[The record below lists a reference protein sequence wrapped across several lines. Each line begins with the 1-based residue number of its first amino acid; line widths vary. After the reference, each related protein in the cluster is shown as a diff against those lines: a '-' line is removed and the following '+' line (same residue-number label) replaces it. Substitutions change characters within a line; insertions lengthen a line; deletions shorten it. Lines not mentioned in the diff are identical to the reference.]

1 MSGGGSGTPLM
12 AQYREIKARHT
23 NAILFFRMGDFYEMF
38 YEDAEVAARAL
49 DLTLTSRNNGA
60 AAEVPLA
67 GIPVKAAADYVR
79 RLVQQGYRVAIC
91 EQIEDPKVAK
101 GIVKRAVVET
111 ITPGAAFSDDLL
123 DASRNT
129 FLAAIALG
137 SDGVGLAAAD
147 LSTGEFRL
155 VRCTREDL
163 DAVLARIAPRELLV
177 ATGTSLE
184 GVTRADDLLITPRE
198 GWEFDPAIA
207 SDALVQHFGVASLE
221 GFGLEAMADAP
232 AIGAAGALLRYLKE
246 LQPGGVP
253 HLMRPTIE
261 RPGGVMPLDEMTR
274 RNLEL
279 VDSLR
284 TTDDTS
290 GTLLGVLDRTQT
302 PMGARLLRQWI
313 LAPLTEVAAIAA
325 RLDAVQSLVDDALA
339 REALRSALDGVRDI
353 ERLAGRTAALR
364 ATPRDLRA
372 LGDSLARLPAVH
384 QALSRLTARG
394 TLAVIAESWDDA
406 ASIAA
411 EIQRTL
417 VERPPLS
424 YGDGET
430 VAIGIDATLD
440 ELRAIAAGGKDA
452 IAALQAA
459 ERDRT
464 GIASLKV
471 GYNRVFGYFI
481 EVTNAHKAAIPED
494 YQRRQTLTGAE
505 RYITPALKEFEE
517 KVLHATERMEVLER
531 EIVESLRAR
540 IGSAIARLQAVARR
554 CAELDGLASLAEVAA
569 REGYVR
575 PVVDEGRS
583 LEIVRGR
590 HPVVERMMPRDRF
603 VPNDVTLTPEA
614 RLIILTGPNMAGK
627 STILRQIGLIVLM
640 AQMGSY
646 VPAASARIGVADRVF
661 TRVGASDNLVRGQ
674 STFMVEMAETS
685 AILHTAT
692 ARSLV
697 LLDEIGRGTAT
708 WDGLSIAWAVS
719 EHLHERVG
727 CKTVFAT
734 HYHELTQLADEFDS
748 VRNYNVAVQEAGD
761 RIVFLHRL
769 MEGGADRSYGIEV
782 GRLAGL
788 PDPVIARARAL
799 LRVLEGEQ
807 IVPALGSVSNSSMKT
822 KKQQQQKATT
832 QTSSSQSQL
841 GLFAA
846 APQLAP
852 NPVVDR
858 LAAVDINA
866 LTPLQALA
874 LIAELAA
881 TARGDDSGEVGPGTR
896 PK

>member
-1 MSGGGSGTPLM
+1 M
-12 AQYREIKARHT
+12 AQYREIKAQHT

-67 GIPVKAAADYVR
+67 GIPVKAAADYIR

-101 GIVKRAVVET
+101 GIVKREVVET

-137 SDGVGLAAAD
+137 SDGVGFAAAD

-163 DAVLARIAPRELLV
+163 DAVLARLAPRELLV
-177 ATGTSLE
+177 ATGTSIE
-184 GVTRADDLLITPRE
+184 GVTRADDLLTTPRE
-198 GWEFDPAIA
+198 GWEFDPALA

-221 GFGLEAMADAP
+221 GFGLDATRDAA

-313 LAPLTEVAAIAA
+313 LAPLTEVAAITA

-394 TLAVIAESWDDA
+394 TLAAIAESWDDA
-406 ASIAA
+406 ALIAA

-424 YGDGET
+424 FGDGET

-459 ERDRT
+459 ERERT
-464 GIASLKV
+464 GIAS
-471 GYNRVFGYFI
+471 
-481 EVTNAHKAAIPED
+481 
-494 YQRRQTLTGAE
+494 
-505 RYITPALKEFEE
+505 
-517 KVLHATERMEVLER
+517 
-531 EIVESLRAR
+531 
-540 IGSAIARLQAVARR
+540 
-554 CAELDGLASLAEVAA
+554 
-569 REGYVR
+569 
-575 PVVDEGRS
+575 
-583 LEIVRGR
+583 
-590 HPVVERMMPRDRF
+590 
-603 VPNDVTLTPEA
+603 
-614 RLIILTGPNMAGK
+614 
-627 STILRQIGLIVLM
+627 
-640 AQMGSY
+640 
-646 VPAASARIGVADRVF
+646 
-661 TRVGASDNLVRGQ
+661 
-674 STFMVEMAETS
+674 
-685 AILHTAT
+685 
-692 ARSLV
+692 
-697 LLDEIGRGTAT
+697 
-708 WDGLSIAWAVS
+708 
-719 EHLHERVG
+719 
-727 CKTVFAT
+727 
-734 HYHELTQLADEFDS
+734 
-748 VRNYNVAVQEAGD
+748 
-761 RIVFLHRL
+761 
-769 MEGGADRSYGIEV
+769 
-782 GRLAGL
+782 
-788 PDPVIARARAL
+788 
-799 LRVLEGEQ
+799 
-807 IVPALGSVSNSSMKT
+807 
-822 KKQQQQKATT
+822 
-832 QTSSSQSQL
+832 
-841 GLFAA
+841 
-846 APQLAP
+846 
-852 NPVVDR
+852 
-858 LAAVDINA
+858 
-866 LTPLQALA
+866 
-874 LIAELAA
+874 
-881 TARGDDSGEVGPGTR
+881 
-896 PK
+896 

>member
-1 MSGGGSGTPLM
+1 
-12 AQYREIKARHT
+12 
-23 NAILFFRMGDFYEMF
+23 
-38 YEDAEVAARAL
+38 
-49 DLTLTSRNNGA
+49 
-60 AAEVPLA
+60 
-67 GIPVKAAADYVR
+67 
-79 RLVQQGYRVAIC
+79 AIC

-129 FLAAIALG
+129 FLAALALVH
-137 SDGVGLAAAD
+137 DQVGLAAAD

-155 VRCTREDL
+155 VRCTRADL
-163 DAVLARIAPRELLV
+163 DAVLARLAPRELLV
-177 ATGTSLE
+177 ATGVSLE
-184 GVTRADDLLITPRE
+184 GVAPADDRLTTPRE
-198 GWEFDPAIA
+198 GWEFDPALA
-207 SDALVQHFGVASLE
+207 RDALVQHFGVASLE
-221 GFGLEAMADAP
+221 GFGLEAMGDAP

-279 VDSLR
+279 VESMR
-284 TTDDTS
+284 ATDDLS
-290 GTLLGVLDRTQT
+290 GTLLGVLDHTQT

-313 LAPLTEVAAIAA
+313 LAPLTEVAAITA

-339 REALRSALDGVRDI
+339 REALRTALDGVRDI

-372 LGDSLARLPAVH
+372 LGDSLARLPEVH
-384 QALSRLTARG
+384 RALLRIERRG
-394 TLAVIAESWDDA
+394 TVAAIAEGWDDA
-406 ASIAA
+406 ASIAV

-424 YGDGET
+424 YGEGET
-430 VAIGIDATLD
+430 VAAGIDTTLD

-452 IAALQAA
+452 IAGLQAA
-459 ERDRT
+459 ERERT

-481 EVTNAHKAAIPED
+481 EVTNAHKASIPDD

-505 RYITPALKEFEE
+505 RYITPALKAFEE

-531 EIVESLRAR
+531 ELVESLRAR
-540 IGSAIARLQAVARR
+540 VGGEIARLQAIARR
-554 CAELDGLASLAEVAA
+554 CAALDVVASLAEVAA

-575 PVVDEGRS
+575 PVVDDGAS

-748 VRNYNVAVQEAGD
+748 VRNFNVAVQEAGD

-807 IVPALGSVSNSSMKT
+807 IVPALGSVAPSGKKPSNS
-822 KKQQQQKATT
+822 QHQKAIHKPA
-832 QTSSSQSQL
+832 SSQPEL
-841 GLFAA
+841 GLFAPPVSA
-846 APQLAP
+846 AP
-852 NPVVDR
+852 NPVVER

-874 LIAELAA
+874 LSAERAA
-881 TARGDDSGEVGPGTR
+881 AARGDDATEVGPAAR
-896 PK
+896 PR

>member
-38 YEDAEVAARAL
+38 YEDAEVAAHAL

-163 DAVLARIAPRELLV
+163 DAVLARLAPRELLV

-198 GWEFDPAIA
+198 GWEFDLALA

-284 TTDDTS
+284 ATDDTS

-339 REALRSALDGVRDI
+339 REALRTALDGVRDI

-822 KKQQQQKATT
+822 NKQQQQKATT
-832 QTSSSQSQL
+832 KTPSSQPQL